1 MTTSASAGA
10 PAREPLPDLRRH
22 MAFRAHGA
30 VRLLLK
36 CRAAL
41 EDIEG
46 AVAAGQPEVAVLMAY
61 DLVQLSLSVR
71 GLRTHGEL
79 SFAAEQVSFD
89 PFAGVPDR
97 EVEDGLRLAAGLE
110 AVTEGRGEAW
120 LDELREHLTVTE
132 SQLGYSRP
140 LPDVRSGTGLMK
152 GFKLARTWSP
162 QMRRLG
168 LPDVMP
174 GNWTQRDD

>member
-1 MTTSASAGA
+1 MTASDTTD
-10 PAREPLPDLRRH
+10 REPLPDVRRL

-36 CRAAL
+36 CRAAQ
-41 EDIEG
+41 EDVEG

-79 SFAAEQVSFD
+79 VYTGEQASFD
-89 PFAGVPDR
+89 PFAGVAAED
-97 EVEDGLRLAAGLE
+97 VEDGLRLAAAGLE
-110 AVTEGRGEAW
+110 DIPQGRGQEWLDRLQDHLDVTEKQ
-120 LDELREHLTVTE
+120 LRYP
-132 SQLGYSRP
+132 QK
-140 LPDVRSGTGLMK
+140 LPDVRAGTGLMK

-162 QMRRLG
+162 HLERLG

-174 GNWTQRDD
+174 SNWTRRAD

>member
-1 MTTSASAGA
+1 MTAA
-10 PAREPLPDLRRH
+10 PAHEPLPDLRRL

-46 AVAAGQPEVAVLMAY
+46 AVSAGQPEVAVLMAY

-71 GLRTHGEL
+71 GLRTVGEL
-79 SFAAEQVSFD
+79 SCAAEQPTFD
-89 PFAGVPDR
+89 PFAGVPAM
-97 EVEDGLRLAAGLE
+97 EVEDGLRLAAAGAE
-110 AVTEGRGEAW
+110 AVGSADGGAAW
-120 LDELREHLTVTE
+120 LDRLRDHLAATE
-132 SQLGYSRP
+132 RRLGYSAP
-140 LPDVRSGTGLMK
+140 LPEVRTGKGLMK
-152 GFKLARTWSP
+152 GFKLARDWSSH
-162 QMRRLG
+162 MRRLG

-174 GNWTQRDD
+174 SRWTQRDD